1 MEKIF
6 EFKTI
11 ALIPILNY
19 YFSQKLKFTQ
29 LDVLPGFQFCSSKF
43 FSLDVC
49 FFMNF
54 ELKFFF
60 ELLRVGISLPTIEV
74 RFEHLNVAAEVH
86 VGSRALSTFLN
97 FSVNILEVTMCRY
110 VQHLLI

>member
-1 MEKIF
+1 
-6 EFKTI
+6 
-11 ALIPILNY
+11 
-19 YFSQKLKFTQ
+19 
-29 LDVLPGFQFCSSKF
+29 
-43 FSLDVC
+43 
-49 FFMNF
+49 MNF

-110 VQHLLI
+110 VQLHLLILYKYFVIFHFNELALFF

>member
-1 MEKIF
+1 
-6 EFKTI
+6 
-11 ALIPILNY
+11 
-19 YFSQKLKFTQ
+19 
-29 LDVLPGFQFCSSKF
+29 
-43 FSLDVC
+43 
-49 FFMNF
+49 MNF

-60 ELLRVGISLPTIEV
+60 EILRVGISLPTIEV

-110 VQHLLI
+110 VLHLLILYKYFDIFILKNLLCCLILKGFLNYLHILPSRKKQFSILQDVSGVIKPSR

>member
-1 MEKIF
+1 M
-6 EFKTI
+6 
-11 ALIPILNY
+11 
-19 YFSQKLKFTQ
+19 FS
-29 LDVLPGFQFCSSKF
+29 
-43 FSLDVC
+43 
-49 FFMNF
+49 MNF

-86 VGSRALSTFLN
+86 VGSRAVSTFLN

-110 VQHLLI
+110 VQHLLILYKYFDIFHFKELTLLFVFKGFLELSSYSSK